1 MDEIKTVTISDKGQ
15 ICLPVAFRNHL
26 KLNKGS
32 SLILFLKDDTII
44 IKKTENILKD
54 SFSKDDKLYLLSEKA
69 LKKTWD
75 NDKDERWNKY

>member
-1 MDEIKTVTISDKGQ
+1 MNQVKTVTISDKGQ
-15 ICLPVAFRNHL
+15 ICLPVNFRNHL
-26 KLNKGS
+26 NLDKGS

-44 IKKTENILKD
+44 IKKTENVLND
-54 SFSKDDKLYLLSEKA
+54 SFSKDEKLYLLSEKA